1 MKKSIILTAI
11 LVRTVSL
18 SNVAFGADEKAKPA
32 PTTSAPASTATE
44 APTVPPP
51 PPPPPPPVEITK
63 NTAANK
69 ATAIVNLANTV
80 IKKYDLF
87 VSAETIAL
95 QSQQQKDIDAA
106 YTAVQNL
113 ATSIDNLMRNT
124 KSLESDIKKLI
135 KDEGASLGQQETLV
149 QGQKKLSPVRKQ
161 AEVDLIKELQEKFKQ
176 RISEDS
182 TSGDTGDTS
191 SQ

>member
-11 LVRTVSL
+11 LVGTVSL
-18 SNVAFGADEKAKPA
+18 SNIAFGADEKAKTA
-32 PTTSAPASTATE
+32 PTVGTTATTATE
-44 APTVPPP
+44 ALTVPPP
-51 PPPPPPPVEITK
+51 PPPPPPPAEITK

-69 ATAIVNLANTV
+69 ATAIVKLANTV
-80 IKKYDLF
+80 VQKYDLF
-87 VSAETIAL
+87 VSAETTAL
-95 QSQQQKDIDAA
+95 QTQQQKDIDTA

-124 KSLESDIKKLI
+124 KSLENDIKKLV

-149 QGQKKLSPVRKQ
+149 QGQKKLSPARKQ
-161 AEVDLIKELQEKFKQ
+161 AEVDLIRELQEKFKQ

-182 TSGDTGDTS
+182 TEGDTS
-191 SQ
+191 SSQ